1 MGEVETK
8 PIRSWRIQA
17 GLPFGLHVWFD
28 PAEEHVLLLEGP
40 DPRGRPSAGE
50 QMVNVDTRSQHV
62 LPLEK
67 VTLSVSDSGKR
78 EASVENLNE
87 SAAQGDL
94 DPAIPF

>member
-1 MGEVETK
+1 MGK

-28 PAEEHVLLLEGP
+28 PDVEHVQLLEGP
-40 DPRGRPSAGE
+40 DPLGPMKLGE
-50 QMVNVDTRSQHV
+50 EMVNVDTRPQHV

-67 VTLSVSDSGKR
+67 VTLSVSERGQRAACVD
-78 EASVENLNE
+78 NLNA